1 MKISRF
7 EDLDCWQV
15 ARKLTRSI
23 YHQTADG
30 KFSRDYGLR
39 DQMRRASMSI
49 MANIAEGFARK
60 GSKEFGQF
68 LFVAKAS
75 AAELQSH
82 AYVALDQGYMGE
94 PDFKELYDKLDHV
107 SRMLSNLIKY
117 LSTSR
122 TQQTQ

>member
-1 MKISRF
+1 
-7 EDLDCWQV
+7 
-15 ARKLTRSI
+15 
-23 YHQTADG
+23 
-30 KFSRDYGLR
+30 
-39 DQMRRASMSI
+39 MRRASVSI

-107 SRMLSNLIKY
+107 SRMLSNLIKH

>member
-1 MKISRF
+1 
-7 EDLDCWQV
+7 
-15 ARKLTRSI
+15 
-23 YHQTADG
+23 
-30 KFSRDYGLR
+30 
-39 DQMRRASMSI
+39 

-68 LFVAKAS
+68 LFIAKAS

-94 PDFKELYDKLDHV
+94 PDFKELYDELDHV
-107 SRMLSNLIKY
+107 SRMLSNLIKH

-122 TQQTQ
+122 AQQTQRTQ